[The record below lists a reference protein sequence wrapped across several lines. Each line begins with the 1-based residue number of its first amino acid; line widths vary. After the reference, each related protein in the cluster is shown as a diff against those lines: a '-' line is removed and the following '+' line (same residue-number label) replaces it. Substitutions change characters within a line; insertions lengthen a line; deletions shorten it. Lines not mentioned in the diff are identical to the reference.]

1 MIIYKA
7 TFPNGKMYIGKTTK
21 TLEER
26 MRQHKSDSKRHK
38 NYAFYNA
45 MNKYGFD
52 NIKWEII
59 DDTAKNEIELS
70 QKEIYWIKYYNTY
83 IHASNSN
90 GYNTTLGGEGVSGLK
105 YSEESKENLSKI
117 RQGEG
122 NSFYGRHHTDET
134 KEKISKSKLG
144 KYKGKDNPNYGN
156 KLTDEQ
162 KNKIST
168 INKGRLLG
176 ENNPSVVIDICLA
189 RKIKID
195 LYNGVSMKDICD
207 KYKVSRDIVANIKY
221 LRAWEELLPELNDK
235 IFNSIKHISKIDIE
249 LVKKIKIELA
259 NGRKPIDIVNEYN
272 VTKDTVYNIKSL
284 RGYKNILSEL
294 NSLLKTS

>member
-1 MIIYKA
+1 M
-7 TFPNGKMYIGKTTK
+7 
-21 TLEER
+21 
-26 MRQHKSDSKRHK
+26 
-38 NYAFYNA
+38 
-45 MNKYGFD
+45 
-52 NIKWEII
+52 
-59 DDTAKNEIELS
+59 
-70 QKEIYWIKYYNTY
+70 
-83 IHASNSN
+83 
-90 GYNTTLGGEGVSGLK
+90 GL
-105 YSEESKENLSKI
+105 
-117 RQGEG
+117 
-122 NSFYGRHHTDET
+122 
-134 KEKISKSKLG
+134 
-144 KYKGKDNPNYGN
+144 P
-156 KLTDEQ
+156 
-162 KNKIST
+162 
-168 INKGRLLG
+168 RLLCIG
-176 ENNPSVVIDICLA
+176 WKNS
-189 RKIKID
+189 D

>member
-21 TLEER
+21 TLSER
-26 MRQHKSDSKRHK
+26 ICQHKSDSNRHK

-59 DDTAKNEIELS
+59 DDTAKNENDLS

-83 IHASNSN
+83 VHAGNSN

-105 YSEESKENLSKI
+105 YSDESKKNLRKI
-117 RQGEG
+117 RQGDG
-122 NSFYGRHHTDET
+122 NAFYGKHHTNET
-134 KEKISKSKLG
+134 KEKMSKSKMG
-144 KYKGKDNPNYGN
+144 KYKGKNNPNYDN
-156 KLTDEQ
+156 KWTDEQ
-162 KNKIST
+162 KSKMSS
-168 INKGRLLG
+168 INKGRLSG
-176 ENNPSVVIDICLA
+176 KNNPSVVVDECFA
-189 RKIKID
+189 REIKVD
-195 LYNGVSMKDICD
+195 LYNGTSINKICD
-207 KYKVSRDIVANIKY
+207 KYEVNRDIVANIKY
-221 LRAWEELLPELNDK
+221 LRAWKELLPELNDK
-235 IFNSIKHISKIDIE
+235 IFNSIKHVSKIDIE

-259 NGRKPIDIVNEYN
+259 NGRIPMDIINNYN
-272 VTKDTVYNIKSL
+272 VTRDTVYNIKSL
-284 RGYKNILSEL
+284 RGYKNILPEL